1 MSEAKV
7 EFTVSGENAAEIAEK
22 IRSHIPEGA
31 TLVSNDPVVPEGP
44 SLIEVG
50 LQNSAG
56 LPAKLE
62 TWFSSVQAGDGP
74 GFFLALVIC
83 AAIFAA
89 AYGIERLLALLL
101 LKRLTSSPAS
111 DGNGEEATA
120 GRITAAL
127 RWGVGQAA
135 RLLVFYA
142 LSRVAFSIV
151 FAAGS
156 EAEELAAVALGSL
169 MLARVWLSVLQ
180 VLTGSGDPSRR
191 PTALTDGEATFV
203 MRSVTILVIF
213 LAISAF
219 ARDFV
224 VAVVDAAE
232 SGAFF
237 AVVTRIADGIAA
249 SVFFFVVRKPVGK
262 LIVRAFS
269 SGDEPGT
276 VMTLLGRFWY
286 LIYILLMAL
295 QVAAESRGYLA
306 GTLGQDASAL
316 KRSFAVFVLAP
327 FVLAGLGVWRKQ
339 RLSRSG
345 AKGQGRIHGIFSLLE
360 GAVIIGSA
368 VMILFAWGIDP
379 FATDLTGAKRIVPG
393 LVSAAI
399 TIVVGIS
406 VWRTLSAFLDPGT
419 SSDDEEGAESSD
431 GEGGAGGSRF
441 ETVFPILRAFL
452 AALVGTITVMLALTS
467 LGVQIGPLL
476 AGAGVLGLAIGF
488 GAQKVVEDVISGLLY
503 LTEDAFRIGEY
514 IETREGK
521 GSVEKIMLR
530 SVRLRHHRGPVFTVP
545 FSAMGTIQ
553 NHSRDWVK
561 VKFSFDV
568 APSEDLERV
577 RKLVKK
583 IGQKLMDDPELEG
596 MFLEPL
602 KSQGAVAMVGP
613 NYQIG
618 VKFSCKPGQQF
629 TIRRKAI
636 TAIQQAIKEHGIQV
650 ATPRVVVDSPSDAA
664 AAAAKVASDQ
674 TAAKTG
680 GPQGQPSG

>member
-7 EFTVSGENAAEIAEK
+7 EFTITGENATEIADK
-22 IRSHIPEGA
+22 LKAQIPEGA
-31 TLVSNDPVVPEGP
+31 TLVTNDAAVPEGP
-44 SLIEVG
+44 SMLEVG
-50 LQNSAG
+50 IRESAG

-62 TWFSSVQAGDGP
+62 AWFASVQAGEGP
-74 GFFLALVIC
+74 GFLLVLVIC
-83 AAIFAA
+83 AVIFAV
-89 AYGIERLLALLL
+89 AYGVERLLASWL
-101 LKRLTSSPAS
+101 LKRSTPPSGEDHDALAS
-111 DGNGEEATA
+111 R
-120 GRITAAL
+120 RIAAAL
-127 RWGVGQAA
+127 RWGVGQTA

-142 LSRVAFSIV
+142 LGRVAFAIV

-169 MLARVWLSVLQ
+169 MLARVWYSILELLS
-180 VLTGSGDPSRR
+180 GSTDPERR
-191 PTALTDGEATFV
+191 PTALTDPEAKFV
-203 MRSVTILVIF
+203 MRWVIALVVF
-213 LAISAF
+213 LSASAF

-224 VAVVDAAE
+224 VAVVDAGE
-232 SGAFF
+232 VGAFF
-237 AVVTRIADGIAA
+237 AVVTRILDGIAT
-249 SVFFFVVRKPVGK
+249 SIFFFIVRKPVGK
-262 LIVRAFS
+262 LIIRAFS
-269 SGDEPGT
+269 SGDEPG
-276 VMTLLGRFWY
+276 VIMTLLGRYWY
-286 LIYILLMAL
+286 LLYILLMGL

-327 FVLAGLGVWRKQ
+327 FILAGLGVWRQ
-339 RLSRSG
+339 RRLSLSP
-345 AKGQGRIHGIFSLLE
+345 AKRQGRIHGIFSLLE

-406 VWRTLSAFLDPGT
+406 VWRTLSAFLDPGK
-419 SSDDEEGAESSD
+419 SSEEEEGGESSD

-583 IGQKLMDDPELEG
+583 IGQKLMDDPELDG

-650 ATPRVVVDSPSDAA
+650 ATPRVVVDSPTDAA
-664 AAAAKVASDQ
+664 AAAAKVARDQ
-674 TAAKTG
+674 ASAAAA
-680 GPQGQPSG
+680 GPQGQPSS